1 MLAPSLL
8 SVLSYSSVLS
18 ALRSLHICTTTL
30 LRFMLAQLFVVHV
43 RLSRYFEHRL
53 AGKIINQLPLY
64 PQ

>member
-1 MLAPSLL
+1 
-8 SVLSYSSVLS
+8 LS